1 MNRKRTAFSAGRS
14 NGFTLIELL
23 VVIAII
29 AILAA
34 ILFPVFAQAR
44 EKARAISC
52 LSNAKEIGLAS
63 MMYVQDYDEKYPLA
77 FTADAAG
84 NRVDWRVV
92 LLPYIKNGTVGA
104 ATVTDSTVIGGIF
117 SCPSAGSNAKRVYAA
132 HGAIIHD
139 YFLGNGTSV
148 WPVVGL
154 AALNRPSDIVLVT
167 EVGLDNAGNGAIEGL
182 TEDWWWH
189 GGAQWP
195 PQFLGANSGA
205 KFEGDGDVPA
215 CDDNSWP
222 DCHTYMPRYR
232 HTGTANMVFADG
244 HAKAIHKGALNFCT
258 NVLFPGMYKSFDNA
272 TVDWLFDPSWDSPC
286 KGQQP

>member
-1 MNRKRTAFSAGRS
+1 MVTLKRH
-14 NGFTLIELL
+14 GFTLIELL

-44 EKARAISC
+44 EKARGISC
-52 LSNAKEIGLAS
+52 LSNAKQIGLAAQ
-63 MMYVQDYDEKYPLA
+63 MYVQDYDEKFPLA
-77 FTADAAG
+77 FTADASG

-92 LLPYIKNGTVGA
+92 FLPYIKNGTVGA

-117 SCPSAGSNAKRVYAA
+117 SCPSTSNAKRVYAA
-132 HGAIIHD
+132 HAAIIHEPT
-139 YFLGNGTSV
+139 LANGNV

-154 AALNRPSDIVLVT
+154 AALNKPADLVLVT
-167 EVGLDNAGNGAIEGL
+167 EVGLDTDNNGSIEGL

-195 PQFLGANSGA
+195 PVFTGPNSGA
-205 KFEGDGDVPA
+205 QFDHDGAPLPVCDGGGFPA
-215 CDDNSWP
+215 
-222 DCHTYMPRYR
+222 CHTYMPRYR
-232 HTGTANMVFADG
+232 HTGVANMVFADG
-244 HAKAIHKGALNFCT
+244 HAKAINKGRLNFCT
-258 NVLFPGMYKSFDNA
+258 NVLFPGLIKWFDSA
-272 TVDWLFDPSWDSPC
+272 PVDWLFDPSWDSPC